1 MMEYFKPVSVAVAG
15 PQEGPQESLDHSKVV
30 LKSEDEEQVLGRMAI
45 QTSTESDFLS
55 SPVSTEETSKSKN
68 VKEISFA
75 PPQNIPKVED
85 DDEDMEK
92 KIGQT
97 PKTLDLFSKCNL
109 N

>member
-1 MMEYFKPVSVAVAG
+1 MEYFKPVSVSG
-15 PQEGPQESLDHSKVV
+15 PQKGPEDSLEQSKTV
-30 LKSEDEEQVLGRMAI
+30 LKSEDKEQILGRKI
-45 QTSTESDFLS
+45 IGTSTESGFLS
-55 SPVSTEETSKSKN
+55 SSASREDESKLKN

-75 PPQNIPKVED
+75 PPQNVPKVED

-92 KIGQT
+92 EIGQT